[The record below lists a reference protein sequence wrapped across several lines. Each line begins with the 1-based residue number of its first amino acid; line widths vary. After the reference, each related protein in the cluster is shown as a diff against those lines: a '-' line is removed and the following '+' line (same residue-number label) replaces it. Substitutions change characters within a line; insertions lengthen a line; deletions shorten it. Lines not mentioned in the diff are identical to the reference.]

1 MFTLRPS
8 LPDPRRLARLAG
20 LGLAFGLAASPA
32 IVLPGVVSAAQVEVA
47 VTGLAVGSRG
57 DAVVALQRA
66 LIARGIDVVGGAD
79 GAFGP
84 MTLSALNAF
93 QRSVGLPQTNSV
105 DDGTATALG
114 LVDSPLIGLARGSRG
129 DAVAQLQRLLISLGQ
144 DPAGGADGI
153 FGSGTEAALRNV
165 QSAFGLSATGAVDAN
180 TAARLLTGNAPAAPV
195 ESVEAPESATE
206 TPSASPEPAA
216 PSSDSPLVG
225 LKYGDWGRN
234 VTTLQE
240 QLIAS
245 GRQLR
250 GGADGLFGVVTMNA
264 LRDFQTAKGLEV
276 TGRVNEATAHALAS
290 TSADRSAAAASNPY
304 SQLVGLRPGAL
315 GGAVEALQQRLLDLG
330 IQVRGGVDGIFGPA
344 TANSLKAFQT
354 QRGLSA
360 DGVVNSATADAL
372 NAAPP
377 AVAQPAAGEAA
388 APAVEVVADGR
399 VGFAVYGEK
408 GQRVSD
414 LQRALVAAGVTVRG
428 GVDGD
433 FGAATASAVM
443 SFQRSAGLQVTGVV
457 NQATAD
463 ALGIGAQPIPVDSPV
478 AAASIDVFPVQGRC
492 GYADTW
498 HAPRSGGRVHLGVD
512 IIAARGNLVYA
523 AVEGT
528 ITKVYYDSPGSLSG
542 NGIRLTADD
551 GTYFFYAHFDTI
563 AGGISEGVRVQAGTV
578 VGTIGATG
586 NTSTPHLHFEIHP
599 GGGTAVNPYPVVKA
613 VDACE
618 ITEPPVVG

>member
-8 LPDPRRLARLAG
+8 LPSPRHLARVAG
-20 LGLAFGLAASPA
+20 LGLAFGLAASPV
-32 IVLPGVVSAAQVEVA
+32 IVLPSAVSAAEVEVA
-47 VTGLAVGSRG
+47 VTGLSVGSRG

-66 LIARGIDVVGGAD
+66 LLAHGVEVVGGAD

-84 MTLSALNAF
+84 MTLAAVNAF
-93 QRSVGLPQTNSV
+93 QRSVGLPETSSV

-114 LVDSPLIGLARGSRG
+114 LVDSPMVGLTRGARGE
-129 DAVAQLQRLLISLGQ
+129 AVVQLQRLLISLGQ

-153 FGSGTEAALRNV
+153 FGPGTEAALRNV
-165 QSAFGLSATGAVDAN
+165 QSAFGLTASGMVDET
-180 TAARLLTGNAPAAPV
+180 TAARLLSGNAPAPAPAPAPEAPA
-195 ESVEAPESATE
+195 ESPAPEVEAPA
-206 TPSASPEPAA
+206 APAA
-216 PSSDSPLVG
+216 SDSPLIG
-225 LKYGDWGRN
+225 LKYGDWGGN

-245 GRQLR
+245 GRALR
-250 GGADGLFGVVTMNA
+250 GGADGLFGLVTMNA
-264 LRDFQTAKGLEV
+264 LKDYQAANGLEV
-276 TGRVNEATAHALAS
+276 TGRVNDATAQALAS
-290 TSADRSAAAASNPY
+290 NSADRSAAAASNPY
-304 SQLVGLRPGAL
+304 TQLVGLRPGAL
-315 GGAVEALQQRLLDLG
+315 GGSVEALQQRLLDLG
-330 IQVRGGVDGIFGPA
+330 VQVRGGVDGIFGPA

-354 QRGLSA
+354 QRGLPA
-360 DGVVNSATADAL
+360 DGVVDNATAEAL
-372 NAAPP
+372 NTAPAAP
-377 AVAQPAAGEAA
+377 EAT
-388 APAVEVVADGR
+388 APEVEVVADGR

-408 GQRVSD
+408 GGRVST
-414 LQRALVAAGVTVRG
+414 LQQALVNAGITVRG

-443 SFQRSAGLQVTGVV
+443 SFQRKAGLQVTGVV

-463 ALGIGAQPIPVDSPV
+463 ALGISATPIPVDSPV

-523 AVEGT
+523 AAEGT
-528 ITKVYYDSPGSLSG
+528 ITKVYYDRPGSLSG
-542 NGIRLTADD
+542 NGVRLTTDD

-563 AGGISEGVRVQAGTV
+563 AEGISPGVRVQAGQV

-599 GGGTAVNPYPVVKA
+599 GGGTAVNPYPIVKA

>member
-8 LPDPRRLARLAG
+8 LPDPRRLARIAS
-20 LGLAFGLAASPA
+20 LGLAFGLAASPVV
-32 IVLPGVVSAAQVEVA
+32 VLPGTASAAEVELA
-47 VTGLAVGSRG
+47 VTGLSVGSRG

-66 LIARGIDVVGGAD
+66 LIARGVDVVGGAD

-84 MTLSALNAF
+84 MTLAALHAF
-93 QRSVGLPQTNSV
+93 QASVGLPQTSSV

-114 LVDSPLIGLARGSRG
+114 LVESPLIGLARGNRG
-129 DAVAQLQRLLISLGQ
+129 DTVAQLQRLLISLGQ

-153 FGSGTEAALRNV
+153 FGTGTEAALRNV
-165 QSAFGLSATGAVDAN
+165 QSAFGLSATGVVDAD
-180 TAARLLTGNAPAAPV
+180 TAARLLTGNGTAAPAAP
-195 ESVEAPESATE
+195 EAPAESPAPE
-206 TPSASPEPAA
+206 AEPAA
-216 PSSDSPLVG
+216 APAASDSPLVG

-245 GRQLR
+245 GRELR
-250 GGADGLFGVVTMNA
+250 GGADGLFGLVTMNA
-264 LRDFQTAKGLEV
+264 IKDFQTAKGLEV
-276 TGRVNEATAHALAS
+276 TGRVNEATAQALAS
-290 TSADRSAAAASNPY
+290 TAADKSAAAASNPY

-330 IQVRGGVDGIFGPA
+330 VQVRGGVDGIFGPA

-354 QRGLSA
+354 QRGLNA
-360 DGVVNSATADAL
+360 DGVVDAATAAAL
-372 NAAPP
+372 NAAP
-377 AVAQPAAGEAA
+377 AA
-388 APAVEVVADGR
+388 AAPTTDESPAVEVVADGR

-408 GQRVSD
+408 GQRVTE
-414 LQRALVAAGVTVRG
+414 LQTALVAAGVTLRG

-443 SFQRSAGLQVTGVV
+443 SFQRSAGLGVTGVV

-478 AAASIDVFPVQGRC
+478 AVASIDVFPVQGRC

-528 ITKVYYDSPGSLSG
+528 ITKVYYDRPGSLSG

-563 AGGISEGVRVQAGTV
+563 AEGISEGARVQAGQV

-599 GGGTAVNPYPVVKA
+599 NGGTAVNPYPVVKA

-618 ITEPPVVG
+618 ITEPPAVG

>member
-8 LPDPRRLARLAG
+8 LPSPRHLARVAG
-20 LGLAFGLAASPA
+20 LGLAFGLAASPV
-32 IVLPGVVSAAQVEVA
+32 IVLPSAVSAAEVEVA
-47 VTGLAVGSRG
+47 VTGLSVGSRG

-66 LIARGIDVVGGAD
+66 LLAHGVEVVGGAD

-84 MTLSALNAF
+84 MTLAAVNAF
-93 QRSVGLPQTNSV
+93 QRSVGLPETSSV

-114 LVDSPLIGLARGSRG
+114 LVDSPMVGLTRGARGE
-129 DAVAQLQRLLISLGQ
+129 AVVQLQRLLISLGQ

-153 FGSGTEAALRNV
+153 FGPGTEAALRNV
-165 QSAFGLSATGAVDAN
+165 QSAFGLTASGMVDET
-180 TAARLLTGNAPAAPV
+180 TAARLLSGNAPAPAPAPTPEAPA
-195 ESVEAPESATE
+195 ESPAPEVEAP
-206 TPSASPEPAA
+206 AA
-216 PSSDSPLVG
+216 PAPSDSPLIG
-225 LKYGDWGRN
+225 LKYGDWGGN

-245 GRQLR
+245 GRALR
-250 GGADGLFGVVTMNA
+250 GGADGLFGLVTMNA
-264 LRDFQTAKGLEV
+264 LKDFQAANGLEV
-276 TGRVNEATAHALAS
+276 TGRVNDATAQALAS
-290 TSADRSAAAASNPY
+290 NSADRSAAAASNPY
-304 SQLVGLRPGAL
+304 TQLVGLRPGAL
-315 GGAVEALQQRLLDLG
+315 GGSVEALQQRLLDLG
-330 IQVRGGVDGIFGPA
+330 VQVRGGVDGIFGPA

-354 QRGLSA
+354 QRGLPA
-360 DGVVNSATADAL
+360 DGVVDNATAEAL
-372 NAAPP
+372 NTAPAAP
-377 AVAQPAAGEAA
+377 EAT
-388 APAVEVVADGR
+388 APEVEVVADGR

-408 GQRVSD
+408 GGRVST
-414 LQRALVAAGVTVRG
+414 LQQALVNAGITVRG

-443 SFQRSAGLQVTGVV
+443 SFQRKAGLQVTGVV

-463 ALGIGAQPIPVDSPV
+463 ALGISATPIPVDSPV

-512 IIAARGNLVYA
+512 IIAARGNLVFA
-523 AVEGT
+523 AAEGT
-528 ITKVYYDSPGSLSG
+528 ITKVYYDRPGSLSG
-542 NGIRLTADD
+542 NGVRLTTDD

-563 AGGISEGVRVQAGTV
+563 AEGISPGVRVQAGQV

-599 GGGTAVNPYPVVKA
+599 GGGTAVNPYPIVKA

>member
-8 LPDPRRLARLAG
+8 LPSPRNLVRVAG
-20 LGLAFGLAASPA
+20 LGLAFGLAASPV
-32 IVLPGVVSAAQVEVA
+32 IVLPSAVSAAEVELA
-47 VTGLAVGSRG
+47 VTGLSVGSRG

-66 LIARGIDVVGGAD
+66 LIARGVDVVGGAD

-84 MTLSALNAF
+84 MTLAALNAF
-93 QRSVGLPQTNSV
+93 QRSVGLPETSSV

-114 LVDSPLIGLARGSRG
+114 LVDSPMIGLARGSRG
-129 DAVAQLQRLLISLGQ
+129 DAVVQLQRLLIALGQ

-165 QSAFGLSATGAVDAN
+165 QSAFGLPATGQVDES
-180 TAARLLTGNAPAAPV
+180 TAARLLSGNAPAAAPAPA
-195 ESVEAPESATE
+195 EEAPAE
-206 TPSASPEPAA
+206 TPAPEAEAPAA
-216 PSSDSPLVG
+216 PASSDSPLVG

-240 QLIAS
+240 QIIAS
-245 GRQLR
+245 GRPLR

-264 LRDFQTAKGLEV
+264 LKDFQAANGLEV
-276 TGRVNEATAHALAS
+276 TGRVNEATAQALAS
-290 TSADRSAAAASNPY
+290 NSADRSAAAASNPY
-304 SQLVGLRPGAL
+304 TQLVGLRPGAL

-330 IQVRGGVDGIFGPA
+330 VQVRGGVDGIFGPA

-354 QRGLSA
+354 QRGLPA
-360 DGVVNSATADAL
+360 DGVVDGATAEAL
-372 NAAPP
+372 NTAP
-377 AVAQPAAGEAA
+377 AA
-388 APAVEVVADGR
+388 APAAEAPAAPEVEVVSDGR

-408 GQRVSD
+408 GARVSA
-414 LQRALVAAGVTVRG
+414 LQQALVNAGVTVRG

-443 SFQRSAGLQVTGVV
+443 SFQRKAGLQVTGVV

-463 ALGIGAQPIPVDSPV
+463 ALGLSATPIPVDSPV

-523 AVEGT
+523 VADGT
-528 ITKVYYDSPGSLSG
+528 ITKVYYDRPGSLSG
-542 NGIRLTADD
+542 NGVRLSTDD

-563 AGGISEGVRVQAGTV
+563 AEGISEGVRVQAGQV

-599 GGGTAVNPYPVVKA
+599 GGGTAINPYPIVKA

>member
-8 LPDPRRLARLAG
+8 LPSPRHLARVAG
-20 LGLAFGLAASPA
+20 LGLAFGLAASPV
-32 IVLPGVVSAAQVEVA
+32 IVLPSAVSAAEVEVA
-47 VTGLAVGSRG
+47 VTGLSVGSRG
-57 DAVVALQRA
+57 DAVVALQSA
-66 LIARGIDVVGGAD
+66 LLAHGVEVVGGAD

-84 MTLSALNAF
+84 MTLAAVNAF
-93 QRSVGLPQTNSV
+93 QRSVGLPETSSV

-114 LVDSPLIGLARGSRG
+114 LVDSPMVGLTRGARGE
-129 DAVAQLQRLLISLGQ
+129 AVVQLQRLLISLGQ

-153 FGSGTEAALRNV
+153 FGPGTEAALRNV
-165 QSAFGLSATGAVDAN
+165 QSAFGLTASGMVDET
-180 TAARLLTGNAPAAPV
+180 TAARLLSGNAPAPAPAPTPEAPA
-195 ESVEAPESATE
+195 ESPAPEVEAP
-206 TPSASPEPAA
+206 AA
-216 PSSDSPLVG
+216 PAPSDSPLIG
-225 LKYGDWGRN
+225 LKYGDWGGN

-245 GRQLR
+245 GRALR
-250 GGADGLFGVVTMNA
+250 GGADGLFGLVTMNA
-264 LRDFQTAKGLEV
+264 LKDFQAANGLEV
-276 TGRVNEATAHALAS
+276 TGRVNDATAQALAS
-290 TSADRSAAAASNPY
+290 NSADRSAAAASNPY
-304 SQLVGLRPGAL
+304 TQLVGLRPGAL
-315 GGAVEALQQRLLDLG
+315 GGSVEALQQRLLDLG
-330 IQVRGGVDGIFGPA
+330 VQVRGGVDGIFGPA

-354 QRGLSA
+354 QRGLPA
-360 DGVVNSATADAL
+360 DGVVDNATAEAL
-372 NAAPP
+372 NTAPAAP
-377 AVAQPAAGEAA
+377 EAT
-388 APAVEVVADGR
+388 APEVEVVADGR

-408 GQRVSD
+408 GGRVST
-414 LQRALVAAGVTVRG
+414 LQQALVNAGITVRG

-443 SFQRSAGLQVTGVV
+443 SFQRKAGLQVTGVV

-463 ALGIGAQPIPVDSPV
+463 ALGISATPIPVDSPV

-523 AVEGT
+523 AAEGT
-528 ITKVYYDSPGSLSG
+528 ITKVYYDRPGSLSG
-542 NGIRLTADD
+542 NGVRLTTDD

-563 AGGISEGVRVQAGTV
+563 AEGISPGVRVQAGQV

-599 GGGTAVNPYPVVKA
+599 GGGTAVNPYPIVKA